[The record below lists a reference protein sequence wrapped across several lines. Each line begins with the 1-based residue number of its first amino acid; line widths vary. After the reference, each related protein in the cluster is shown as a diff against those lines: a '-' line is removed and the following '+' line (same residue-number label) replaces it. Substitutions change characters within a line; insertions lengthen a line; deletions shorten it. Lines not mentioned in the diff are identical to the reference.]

1 MKQKIF
7 TKQAQELAYEILM
20 SAELDDRAENG
31 EITVDSD
38 LLFRFYVL
46 ANTVSSK
53 ETA

>member
-20 SAELDDRAENG
+20 SVDLDDRAEYG

-38 LLFRFYVL
+38 LLFRFYLL
-46 ANTVSSK
+46 ANTVGSK
-53 ETA
+53 EPA